1 MSMPRANDI
10 SDTSRILLLMIGF
23 CNFNTV
29 VISSKKY
36 SITSQ
41 ANVVFMARY
50 LQLKLRAFFI
60 LGTFEGFANDQE
72 TDL

>member
-1 MSMPRANDI
+1 
-10 SDTSRILLLMIGF
+10 MIGF

-50 LQLKLRAFFI
+50 LQLKFRAFLI